1 MTNHC
6 TNCGFDNPEG
16 MRFCGNCGAR
26 LDDAAPAHKPP
37 ATGPLVLSRAGLSER
52 FQRAGLEAA
61 GQRRSVTVLFADLSG
76 YTSLSEQLDNE
87 DVYFLIQEYLKLLAN
102 IVYRY
107 DGFVDKYTGDG
118 LMALFGAP
126 VMQENNAELA
136 VRAALD
142 MHIELARLSARL
154 PGRAGVE
161 LFIRTG
167 LHAGSVIV
175 GSVGSDLQMNY
186 TAIGDTVNLASRLE
200 QAARPGTILV
210 SEAVYA
216 RTRALF
222 EFTRLPPLAL
232 KGISS
237 MVQTY
242 QVNGVR
248 ERPGPV
254 RGLEGLR
261 PPMIGREAEFG
272 LLKVALASL
281 IESGRGQL
289 ALLTGEAGLGKTR
302 LVTELKMLVPPQLVQ
317 VFEGHCLTYRRSV
330 PFWVFLDLL
339 RGVLGVT
346 AYTPEPQVRQHL
358 ANRLD
363 LLMGDQAA
371 EALLIFEH
379 VLGLRPTN
387 PAADERLSLLEA
399 DQLRKRV
406 VLAFRDWLVAE
417 ARRQPT
423 MLVLEDLHWADD
435 ASLDLLQFLADSV
448 REAPLLVI
456 AISRPIEDGP
466 LQALAERAGKRLGE
480 LYLPI
485 ALTNLA
491 PDQAEKLLNHLL
503 AVLTLPAGLRGEILD
518 RAAGNPF
525 YLEEILRMLLDRGI
539 LRRDGGALAMGPAA
553 DLTDLG
559 VPETLKGL
567 ILARFDR
574 LEPHE
579 REFLQVAA
587 AVGRSFSL
595 KLAQAVVGEPR
606 AQRFAE
612 VLPRLLE
619 REFILP
625 AEGLHGSEYQF
636 QHILVSDAIY
646 STLLARDRSELHG
659 RIGAAIEELYSDQL
673 DEQVELLARHYS
685 ASNRSERALHYL
697 TLAGHKAARSF
708 LNREARQY
716 YEEALALL
724 PRSEHSAEQEM
735 ELHSQAGDVLVF
747 LGEYA
752 AAREHFETALGLAEG
767 LPLGQQ
773 VQARSNLQRKIGTT
787 HERQGD
793 YDRALACMNQALAAL
808 TAISSR
814 YPVERARVLNEIG
827 FIYLRRAQLD
837 EAEKYLQ
844 RALWTVEPSSQPGV
858 VASIYNRLGGV
869 YFIKEDLKTA
879 SDYAR
884 RSLELR
890 QETGD
895 LSGVARMN
903 NNLAMLEWRQ
913 GNWDE
918 AAAIF
923 TNAGKLHAQ
932 LHDIEGE
939 AEVHANLGMLLTE
952 KGELDEAR
960 RLLDG
965 ALRTAQGIGH
975 AFLEALAYQALAY
988 CALAGQ
994 RWQEARDFAA
1004 RAEPIF
1010 REMGFAENA
1019 IDVQLMKGQAAVAVG
1034 DLGAAQAALEEIERW
1049 LQERGDDPG
1058 ALLQQA
1064 RAGCLR
1070 GRVLRAAGSPEE
1082 ARQALEYCAERF
1094 QELDSRLD
1102 LGRALADLALL
1113 SQQTG
1118 DDADAGRY
1126 ASQARAIFAQFGA
1139 QLDLQRIEE
1148 AGL

>member
-1 MTNHC
+1 
-6 TNCGFDNPEG
+6 
-16 MRFCGNCGAR
+16 MRFCGNCGSPLGDQPAAR
-26 LDDAAPAHKPP
+26 PMP

-52 FQRAGLEAA
+52 YQRAGLEAA

-76 YTSLSEQLDNE
+76 YTALSEQLDNE

-142 MHIELARLSARL
+142 MHTELARLSARL

-161 LFIRTG
+161 LYMRIG
-167 LHAGSVIV
+167 LHSGSVIV

-200 QAARPGTILV
+200 QAARPGSILV
-210 SEAVYA
+210 SESVFS
-216 RTRALF
+216 RTQALF
-222 EFTRLPPLAL
+222 NFTRHPPLAL

-248 ERPGPV
+248 ERPGSV

-272 LLKVALASL
+272 LLKFALAQL

-289 ALLTGEAGLGKTR
+289 VLLSGEAGLGKTR
-302 LVTELKMLVPPQLVQ
+302 LATELKALTPPQMVQ

-330 PFWVFLDLL
+330 SFWVFLDLL
-339 RGVLGVT
+339 RGVLGVS
-346 AYTPEPQVRQHL
+346 AYTPENQVQARL
-358 ANRLD
+358 ADRISRLFGERSTD
-363 LLMGDQAA
+363 MLTL
-371 EALLIFEH
+371 FER
-379 VLGLRPTN
+379 VLGLHPTN
-387 PAADERLSLLEA
+387 VAADERLSLLEA

-417 ARRQPT
+417 AMREPV
-423 MLVLEDLHWADD
+423 LLILEDLHWADD
-435 ASLDLLQFLADSV
+435 SSLDLLQFLADSI
-448 REAPLLVI
+448 REAPILLV
-456 AISRPIEDGP
+456 AISRPIEEGP
-466 LQALAERAGKRLGE
+466 LNALAQRSGKRLGE
-480 LYLPI
+480 QFLPVV
-485 ALTNLA
+485 LNTLSQ
-491 PDQAEKLLNHLL
+491 DQSEQLLDHLL
-503 AVLTLPAGLRGEILD
+503 AVLTLPETLRHEILE

-525 YLEEILRMLLDRGI
+525 YLEEILRMLLDRGVL
-539 LRRDGGALAMGPAA
+539 LREGERLSLAPGA

-574 LEPHE
+574 LGSAE
-579 REFLQVAA
+579 REFLQVAS

-595 KLAQAVVGEPR
+595 ALLQEVVGGSEAR
-606 AQRFAE
+606 RFDA
-612 VLPRLLE
+612 VLPVLAE

-625 AEGLHGSEYQF
+625 AQGLHGSEYQF

-646 STLLARDRSELHG
+646 STLLSRNRADLHG
-659 RIGAAIEELYSDQL
+659 RIGAAIERLYSDHL
-673 DEQVELLARHYS
+673 DEQIELLARHFS
-685 ASNRSERALHYL
+685 WSNLSDRALHYL
-697 TLAGHKAARSF
+697 ILAGRKAARSF
-708 LNREARQY
+708 LNRQAQQY

-724 PRSEHSAEQEM
+724 PKTAYTTDQEL
-735 ELHSQAGDVLVF
+735 ELHTGIGDVLVF

-752 AAREHFETALGLAEG
+752 NAREHFQTALALTGA

-787 HERQGD
+787 YERQGD
-793 YDRALACMNQALAAL
+793 YDQALTCMNDAMSAL

-827 FIYLRRAQLD
+827 FIYMRRAQLD

-844 RALWTVEPSSQPGV
+844 RALWSVEPSTQPGV

-879 SDYAR
+879 SEYAR

-895 LSGVARMN
+895 LSGVARMY

-918 AAAIF
+918 AISIF
-923 TNAGKLHAQ
+923 TRAGKLQAD
-932 LHDIEGE
+932 LHDVEGE
-939 AEVHANLGMLLTE
+939 AEVHTNLGLLLTE
-952 KGELDEAR
+952 KGELTEAR
-960 RLLDG
+960 RLLEA
-965 ALRTAQGIGH
+965 ALRTGQQIGH
-975 AFLEALAYQALAY
+975 AFLEGMAYQALGY
-988 CALAGQ
+988 CAQAAQ
-994 RWQEARDFAA
+994 QWQEAYDDSR
-1004 RAEPIF
+1004 RSEQIF
-1010 REMGFAENA
+1010 REMNSPENV
-1019 IDVQLMKGQAAVAVG
+1019 IDVLLVI
-1034 DLGAAQAALEEIERW
+1034 GAACVELEKLQEAAQSVEQITAVLP
-1049 LQERGDDPG
+1049 ERGDDPG
-1058 ALLQQA
+1058 AVLQQV
-1064 RAGCLR
+1064 RAACLR
-1070 GRVLRAAGSPEE
+1070 GRILAARGEIDA
-1082 ARQALEYCAERF
+1082 ARQVLEDCAEQF
-1094 QELDSRLD
+1094 QAVDSRLD
-1102 LGRALADLALL
+1102 LGRVLFQLARL
-1113 SQQTG
+1113 SQQAG
-1118 DDADAGRY
+1118 DAADASRY

-1139 QLDLQRIEE
+1139 QLDLQSIEE